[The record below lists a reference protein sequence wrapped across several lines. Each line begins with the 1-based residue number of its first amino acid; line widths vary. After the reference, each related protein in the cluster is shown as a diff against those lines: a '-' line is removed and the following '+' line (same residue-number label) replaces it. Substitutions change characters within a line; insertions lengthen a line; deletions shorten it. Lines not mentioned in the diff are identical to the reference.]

1 VRFALVVAAALVVAS
16 TAAAALPQ
24 TGTLVPGRS
33 LAGVRLGETPR
44 QVRVTLGGSYG
55 VCTKC
60 ARPTWYFNLH
70 AFDSHGLAVEFTQRR
85 VSAVY
90 TIMQPPGWLGPHNLA
105 LGAAQGEVTTA
116 AGPVVVTTC
125 PGYAAWVS
133 DRAGVRTVYYLLND
147 ILWGFGLMRANAD
160 PCR

>member
-1 VRFALVVAAALVVAS
+1 VRLALLAVAALALAP
-16 TAAAALPQ
+16 TALAGLPQ

-44 QVRVTLGGSYG
+44 QVRTTLGASYG

-60 ARPTWYFNLH
+60 ARTTWYYNLQP
-70 AFDSHGLAVEFTQRR
+70 FDSHGLAVEFTRGR

-90 TIMQPPGWLGPHNLA
+90 TIMQPPGWLGPRNLV
-105 LGAAQGEVTTA
+105 LGAASGEVTTA
-116 AGPVVVTTC
+116 AGPLVVATC
-125 PGYAAWVS
+125 PGYAAWEQ
-133 DRAGVRTVYYLLND
+133 DRHGVRTVYYLLND
-147 ILWGFGLMRANAD
+147 LLWGFGLMRANAD